1 MPDEQPKKPQ
11 QSPQPQLEDQP
22 EPSPGPVPIEITPKM
37 RDQAQKFF
45 DRARDIA
52 ARGNPDYA
60 AQMYL
65 EGLLRD
71 PDNLQAHQALLEQ
84 ALRRQAAGGKKA
96 SLIAT
101 LKLKLFAKTAK
112 LPSAGQA
119 GSKNPVAEL
128 LQAEEIWAKDP
139 QNLSVADMLVQKMMA
154 AGCLESAKWLATWL
168 GEFNARSD
176 KPDGHRFSMLADV
189 FAQLGQED
197 KAVDAS
203 RAALTVFPADTQL
216 HAKLKNMLAAQA
228 MRKGKYDDQEGFRQS
243 LQEREAQEM
252 LQDQESVTRRANIA
266 DEQIA
271 RARKELQQNPNES
284 GKVMPLVDALL
295 NKDNTQADQQAIQVL
310 QNAHQQ
316 FGSYRFKQRAGEIRI
331 RANRRQAR
339 DLRARLKD
347 APDDNQLAQQYKRMI
362 KEHLEAELDHFQD
375 SAKNYPTDMRLRFEV
390 GRRLLQLGRYDQAIP
405 ALQEGQRDPKNH
417 LQALSLLGQCFF
429 KKKWYPDAIDL
440 YSRALQ
446 SPDAVVGTIGK
457 ELQYNLGRAYEAAG
471 QTEQAAKA
479 YSVVAQADF
488 LYKDVR
494 QRLDRL
500 RTENQNRSDA
510 G

>member
-1 MPDEQPKKPQ
+1 MPDQQPEKPQ

-22 EPSPGPVPIEITPKM
+22 ESPPGPVPIEITPQK

-60 AQMYL
+60 VQMYL

-112 LPSAGQA
+112 LPSPGQV
-119 GSKNPVAEL
+119 GSKKPVAEL
-128 LQAEEIWAKDP
+128 LQAEGIWAKDP
-139 QNLSVADMLVQKMMA
+139 QNLAVADMVVQKMMA
-154 AGCLESAKWLATWL
+154 AGCLESAKWLAAWL

-197 KAVDAS
+197 KAIDACQ
-203 RAALTVFPADTQL
+203 AAAAVFPDDSQL
-216 HAKLKNMLAAQA
+216 HAKLKNILAAQT
-228 MRKGKYDDQEGFRQS
+228 MRKGKYDEQEGFRQS
-243 LQEREAQEM
+243 LQDREAQEG
-252 LQDQESVTRRANIA
+252 LQDQESITRRANIA
-266 DEQIA
+266 DKQIA
-271 RARKELQQNPNES
+271 RARKELQENPDES
-284 GKVMPLVDALL
+284 GKVIPLVNALL
-295 NKDNTQADQQAIQVL
+295 NKDDAQAEQQAIQLL
-310 QNAHQQ
+310 QDAHQQ
-316 FGSYRFKQRAGEIRI
+316 FGSYRFKQRAGEIRM

-339 DLRARLKD
+339 NFRARLKAD
-347 APDDNQLAQQYKRMI
+347 PDNQQLAQEYKRMI
-362 KEHLEAELDHFQD
+362 KEHVEAELDHFQD
-375 SAKNYPTDMRLRFEV
+375 SAKNSPTDMRLRFEV

-417 LQALSLLGQCFF
+417 LRALSFLGQCFF
-429 KKKWYPDAIDL
+429 KKKWYPDAIDV
-440 YSRALQ
+440 YTRALQ
-446 SPDAVVGTIGK
+446 SPDVAAGTIGK
-457 ELQYNLGRAYEAAG
+457 ELQYNLGRAYQAAG

-479 YSVVAQADF
+479 YSAVAQIDF

-500 RTENQNRSDA
+500 RSQNQDQSDA